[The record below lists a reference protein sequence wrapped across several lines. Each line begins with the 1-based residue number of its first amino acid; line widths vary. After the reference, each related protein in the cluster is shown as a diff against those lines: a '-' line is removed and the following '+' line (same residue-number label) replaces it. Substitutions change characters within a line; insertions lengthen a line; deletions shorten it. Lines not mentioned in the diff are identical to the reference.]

1 MRLEEITYAFF
12 GKSRRVSFLQFKFLT
27 YKRTDFFDFKTL
39 SLSSKRKIRLYKL
52 TTCTWLLH
60 LLVVVFVL
68 RQHFIINH
76 FDEVI
81 KNIELDGFNKTLK
94 VFHDKIYYKFYLFIW
109 CDSHNLSFQN
119 VQSLKFKNNTS

>member
-1 MRLEEITYAFF
+1 MPLWFEVYILRLEEITYAFF

-27 YKRTDFFDFKTL
+27 YKRSDFYDFKTL
-39 SLSSKRKIRLYKL
+39 SLSSKRKITLYKL

-68 RQHFIINH
+68 RQNFIVNH

-81 KNIELDGFNKTLK
+81 KHLELDCFNKTLK
-94 VFHDKIYYKFYLFIW
+94 VFHEKSYYKLYLFIW
-109 CDSHNLSFQN
+109 CDGYNLTFQN
-119 VQSLKFKNNTS
+119 V